1 MKSNKLYAAA
11 MLADEIVTIST
22 KVKLAKKM
30 LDNISYERV
39 FERTLERPDP
49 KTLEHIKNEYIEQ
62 CWKIDI
68 VSDFIQ
74 DIYEKLH
81 SLETLIDKY
90 YGEDEKFIQ
99 DIALLIQEAIQN
111 KGKVSSKKLSSVL
124 GKGISDTE

>member
-39 FERTLERPDP
+39 FGCALERPDP
-49 KTLEHIKNEYIEQ
+49 KTLEYIKNEYIEQ

-68 VSDFIQ
+68 VGDFIQ

-81 SLETLIDKY
+81 GLETLIDKY

-124 GKGISDTE
+124 GKGIPDTE